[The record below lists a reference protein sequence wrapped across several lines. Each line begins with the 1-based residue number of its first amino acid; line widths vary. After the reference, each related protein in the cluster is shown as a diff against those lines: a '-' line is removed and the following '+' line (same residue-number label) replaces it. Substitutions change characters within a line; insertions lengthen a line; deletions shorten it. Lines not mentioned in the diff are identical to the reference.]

1 MTDDTDPLSA
11 IRAALPD
18 YAADIRANLAAV
30 MASPNLTEQQL
41 WGVAVASAIAAR
53 NPELRAAVT
62 ASARAHLTD
71 AAFAAARSA
80 ASLMGMNN
88 VYYRFID
95 LLDKDEYRTMPARL
109 RMQATVRPGIERNDF
124 ELMAL
129 AVSAINGCGACIH
142 AHERSATG
150 HGITR
155 EAVQDAVRIAAVL
168 NGAASALE
176 SLVDVALQQPAP

>member
-1 MTDDTDPLSA
+1 MTTELDALASL
-11 IRAALPD
+11 RAAIPD
-18 YAADIRANLAAV
+18 DAADIRANLDAV
-30 MASPNLTEQQL
+30 LVSPNLTEQQL

-53 NPELRAAVT
+53 NPVLRTAVSAA
-62 ASARAHLTD
+62 ARPHLTD

-88 VYYRFID
+88 VYYRFLD
-95 LLDKDEYRTMPARL
+95 LLGKDEYRHMPARL
-109 RMQATVRPGIERNDF
+109 RMQAAARPGIERNDF

-150 HGITR
+150 HGVTR

-168 NGAASALE
+168 NGVAAALE
-176 SLVDVALQQPAP
+176 AGQIS

>member
-1 MTDDTDPLSA
+1 MTDDLDPLA
-11 IRAALPD
+11 AVRAALPD

-30 MASPNLTEQQL
+30 MVSPNLTEQQL

-53 NPELRAAVT
+53 NPDLRAAVT
-62 ASARAHLTD
+62 AAARPHLTD

-88 VYYRFID
+88 VYYRFLD
-95 LLDKDEYRTMPARL
+95 LLGKDEYRTMPARL

-150 HGITR
+150 HGVSR
-155 EAVQDAVRIAAVL
+155 EAVQDAVRLAAVL
-168 NGAASALE
+168 NGVAAALE
-176 SLVDVALQQPAP
+176 ARVDVAPQQGTP